1 MKKVISTLLV
11 AAILCGALLS
21 GCSLDEI
28 TGKGG
33 GDTLYM
39 VASWETVGM
48 KNHSN
53 GGASIG
59 TLLYFAIEPLI
70 QYVRSTDEIYFMLA
84 ESVEHLSDGTSLIHL
99 RPEAKWH
106 NGDDYVAM
114 DTVAY
119 YYLNQLQATN
129 YMQAVEAVDD
139 KTVKITW
146 KKHMEPNDKVKNL
159 ILATDNVGCVQYKE
173 FKEYA
178 DKIMDIVAR
187 APAMEEGYTGW
198 APFGKVV
205 RDELETEAMQNYS
218 AFAGYNPDWFVA
230 TGPYKPYQITAT
242 DMILEKNEDYWAADY
257 LKYQY
262 IHAYQSI
269 TDNNQVYGM
278 LINGTLTYG
287 GGIPTE
293 STLQE
298 ILSQNKDL
306 VHMKCYDPG
315 ACGLLF
321 NLAKTVEVDGEE
333 RLLFDDTVREA
344 FQYIFDR
351 DSIAYVANQYSV
363 VTYRP
368 MLAMAPADAKRYMSE
383 EAWNKIRV
391 YSHNEEQA
399 AELLRQ
405 AGWTKQGGSWY
416 GADGEKLSFTLHYD
430 GSNEHQARS
439 AEATAT
445 QLNNFGI
452 ETKLKSS
459 SSWND
464 WFGSAQSPVWGAE
477 LSLNWTDLNMSFSYP
492 TGSYVYAF
500 SDVTFKVLHLPKYP
514 SEGDEGYED
523 IPVADRGQ
531 ISVILPSADGKSTFR
546 LIDRMQGLYSL
557 PDAELTRAVDDL
569 CYGVSTQNWGVP
581 FYQSTCGFFINTSV
595 VDDLPRQDL
604 IAKDRNVTYVP
615 TLEDGEDFFDFGKLN
630 LAFSYAV
637 TLIDWDAME
646 KGEK

>member
-59 TLLYFAIEPLI
+59 TLLYYAIEPLI

-198 APFGKVV
+198 APFGKIV

-298 ILSQNKDL
+298 IL
-306 VHMKCYDPG
+306 
-315 ACGLLF
+315 
-321 NLAKTVEVDGEE
+321 
-333 RLLFDDTVREA
+333 
-344 FQYIFDR
+344 
-351 DSIAYVANQYSV
+351 
-363 VTYRP
+363 
-368 MLAMAPADAKRYMSE
+368 
-383 EAWNKIRV
+383 
-391 YSHNEEQA
+391 
-399 AELLRQ
+399 
-405 AGWTKQGGSWY
+405 
-416 GADGEKLSFTLHYD
+416 
-430 GSNEHQARS
+430 
-439 AEATAT
+439 
-445 QLNNFGI
+445 
-452 ETKLKSS
+452 
-459 SSWND
+459 
-464 WFGSAQSPVWGAE
+464 
-477 LSLNWTDLNMSFSYP
+477 
-492 TGSYVYAF
+492 
-500 SDVTFKVLHLPKYP
+500 
-514 SEGDEGYED
+514 
-523 IPVADRGQ
+523 
-531 ISVILPSADGKSTFR
+531 
-546 LIDRMQGLYSL
+546 
-557 PDAELTRAVDDL
+557 
-569 CYGVSTQNWGVP
+569 
-581 FYQSTCGFFINTSV
+581 
-595 VDDLPRQDL
+595 
-604 IAKDRNVTYVP
+604 
-615 TLEDGEDFFDFGKLN
+615 
-630 LAFSYAV
+630 
-637 TLIDWDAME
+637 
-646 KGEK
+646 